1 MAKNKAQQEELY
13 RLFAVYNVRLGK
25 LYAKFVKELTK
36 MGYGIDTL
44 EDTPLF
50 NFDNFPELRERL
62 NGIFL
67 DFVQKNVLTLQDGIK
82 AGTALAFSQD
92 ASNLKGYTILND
104 EAIVRVR
111 DIAARSFL
119 NYRMGASH
127 GLSLS
132 DKVWNY
138 AQQAKGEFEMAISN
152 VLTDGLR
159 KGTSAEELS
168 RLVRQQLNDPDMMY
182 RRYHL
187 KVVQSDGSKKDV
199 AKWYRRVIDKDGKVH
214 FVQAP
219 LEEVG
224 TGTYRSARKNA
235 VRLMRT
241 EINASYHHANTERWR
256 MEPFVI
262 GIRIW
267 GSPEHPRPDI
277 CDDLWGD
284 YPKEIDFAGFHP
296 QCLCASAPI
305 LCSKEELNE
314 IVRRKQN
321 GEDLSAYVSPNRIK
335 DVPENFRK
343 YIEEHHDSIKGQF
356 ERGTAS
362 WFFRDNTRFFAHQF
376 SEEER
381 KAMGITLPPQKMKRV
396 KTEDEKRLIQQRW
409 DERKKANALTIRTY
423 ENVLKVAAH
432 YPEVDTSILQEL
444 AGKYDL
450 TQLKLETKNVARQ
463 IVAIRK
469 QHELIGKTAL
479 NVLKVA
485 GNFSEVS
492 TTSLQALL
500 NAKNFS
506 AVSSETKA
514 VAKQIAALQKE
525 AKAMNDIIP
534 DAKSWLKQFSASEL
548 QQVKKAVEGNLAKWS
563 DKYAIDSYL
572 QSKYAT
578 LEDYLTYKLGEE
590 MKYVTDAAYLK
601 PHTLYS
607 TSKVAESAY
616 LNQVTLIQHKIEM
629 KAVAADIADIKKWS
643 LAHPNSKKVA
653 SLLDDAEQLYA
664 ADNDIAAL
672 KQKIAD
678 AQKVIDKRNKEQLL
692 RDKKKG
698 NIQSSSSQ
706 FGDDAYTQKRKD
718 TAMWA
723 KNTKDADDRLRDK
736 CGEVWRAASAKEKDA
751 IFGYTESYSNINE
764 PLRGMTYIGT
774 AAKTKQGLDRIPLIE
789 SIINKSV
796 YDFDMWLQ
804 RGDTMIALKKFGL
817 KNFATAT
824 DAEIYALKG
833 KEGVEGAYWSA
844 GVAKGMGFSSK
855 PVIFNIYAPRG
866 TKAMYCEPFSRYG
879 NGAGRSWDGFAKQT
893 SFGTESEI
901 LIQRGTKFRITK
913 VEKSGG
919 KWYID
924 VEIIEQNPVPFPYVG
939 GYPFL

>member
-1 MAKNKAQQEELY
+1 M
-13 RLFAVYNVRLGK
+13 RLGK
-25 LYAKFVKELTK
+25 LYAKFVKELSK
-36 MGYGIDTL
+36 LGFDIGTL
-44 EDTPLF
+44 DEHPLF

-62 NGIFL
+62 NEIFF
-67 DFVQKNVLTLQDGIK
+67 DFVQKNVLVLQDGIK
-82 AGTALAFSQD
+82 AGTALAFAQD

-104 EAIVRVR
+104 DAIERVR
-111 DIAARSFL
+111 ATATRAYL
-119 NYRMGASH
+119 NYRMGGTH

-138 AQQAKGEFEMAISN
+138 AQQTKGEFEMAVSN
-152 VLTDGLR
+152 VITDGLN
-159 KGTSAEELS
+159 KGTPAEELS
-168 RLVRQQLNDPDMMY
+168 RRVRQQLNDPDMMY

-199 AKWYRRVIDKDGKVH
+199 AKWYWRVIDKDGKVH

-256 MEPFVI
+256 LEPFVL

-305 LCSKEELNE
+305 LCSKEELDE
-314 IVRRKQN
+314 IIRRKQN
-321 GEDLSAYVSPNRIK
+321 GEDMSLYVSPNKIK
-335 DVPENFRK
+335 DVPDNFKK

-356 ERGTAS
+356 ERGTAN
-362 WFFRDNTRFFAHQF
+362 WFFRDNTKFFASQF

-381 KAMGITLPPQKMKRV
+381 KAMGITLPPQKTKRI
-396 KTEDEKRLIQQRW
+396 KTEEEKRLIQQRW
-409 DERKKANALTIRTY
+409 DERRKQNALTIKTY
-423 ENVLKVAAH
+423 ENVLKVASQ
-432 YPEVDTSILQEL
+432 YPEVDTSLLQSL

-450 TQLKLETKNVARQ
+450 AQLRLETKNVAHQ
-463 IVAIRK
+463 IVTVRK

-479 NVLKVA
+479 NVIKVA
-485 GNFSEVS
+485 GQFMEVS
-492 TTSLQALL
+492 TANLQTLIA
-500 NAKNFS
+500 AKDFAAIS
-506 AVSSETKA
+506 TETKA
-514 VAKQIAALQKE
+514 VAKQIAALQNE
-525 AKAMNDIIP
+525 AKAMSDIIP
-534 DAKSWLKQFSASEL
+534 DAKGWMKQFSASDL
-548 QQVKKAVEGNLAKWS
+548 QKVKKAVEDNIVKWS
-563 DKYAIDSYL
+563 DKYAVDSYL
-572 QSKYAT
+572 QSKYAS

-590 MKYVTDAAYLK
+590 VKYVTDATYLK
-601 PHTLYS
+601 PHTLYP
-607 TSKVAESAY
+607 TSKVAEGAY
-616 LNQVTLIQHKIEM
+616 MKQIAIVQHKIEM
-629 KAVAADIADIKKWS
+629 KALAADIADIKKWS

-664 ADNDIAAL
+664 ADNDIVTL

-698 NIQSSSSQ
+698 NIPSASSQ

-718 TAMWA
+718 AAMWA

-764 PLRGMTYIGT
+764 PLRGLTYIGT

-879 NGAGRSWDGFAKQT
+879 NGAGRSWDGFVKQT